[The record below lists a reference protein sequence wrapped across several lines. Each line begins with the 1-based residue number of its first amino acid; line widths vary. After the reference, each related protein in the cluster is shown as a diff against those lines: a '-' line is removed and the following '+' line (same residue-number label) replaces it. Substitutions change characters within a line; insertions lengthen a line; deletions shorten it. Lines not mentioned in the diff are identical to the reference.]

1 MKIQPPHRY
10 TPPAYPT
17 LAEMRQRPDLR
28 ARLPKRWT
36 ASPRFV
42 ALLST
47 FVSLR
52 AWLAGAGDPQ
62 AAAPACATT
71 VAQPESPRD
80 GTNTAVQEATSLVV
94 PFLDESMEYD
104 GRGSFGCVA
113 VNPPTFLAED
123 EALEL
128 IQQELRAAG
137 FDLEESIVLEG
148 AQAPETPPVAETD
161 SDVPNVLERGAPKTI
176 DPQHFLFDF
185 ADRKRGLYIEYL
197 SRSDYN
203 DWSDDGAMRSTVQR
217 YDFTAASRKA
227 AETFRSWKSPK
238 PVTFGILFDPL
249 ASLDHLD
256 FEYYQWTRQGLTD
269 EQKALVMQLAKP
281 SRLPRNEAATA
292 EKAREKLRDQIRHLI
307 NHLKKEGSSKEGGVE
322 S

>member
-17 LAEMRQRPDLR
+17 LAEVRQRPDLL

-52 AWLAGAGDPQ
+52 AWLAGAVDPG
-62 AAAPACATT
+62 ATSPAGTTT

-137 FDLEESIVLEG
+137 FDLEESVVLEE
-148 AQAPETPPVAETD
+148 AQAPETPPVAEIEN
-161 SDVPNVLERGAPKTI
+161 DVRNVLERGVPKTI
-176 DPQHFLFDF
+176 NPQHFLFDF
-185 ADRKRGLYIEYL
+185 ADRRRGLYIEYL

-238 PVTFGILFDPL
+238 PVTFGIFFDPL
-249 ASLDHLD
+249 AKPERPD
-256 FEYYQWTRQGLTD
+256 FGVTPHNTQGLTD
-269 EQKALVMQLAKP
+269 EQKALVMQLSAP
-281 SRLPRNEAATA
+281 TRYQRDEVATI
-292 EKAREKLRDQIRHLI
+292 EKARDKLRDQVRHFI
-307 NHLKKEGSSKEGGVE
+307 AVMKQPK
-322 S
+322 